1 MFIGKWAEVEYSAET
16 SMTYIILKDDD
27 DYLVSYFDRNDGYSM
42 VWYGEDVIEDYI
54 NYADNY
60 IPSNTEHYRYIIDVI
75 FKREVFN

>member
-42 VWYGEDVIEDYI
+42 VLVWRRCNRRLYKLRRQLY
-54 NYADNY
+54 
-60 IPSNTEHYRYIIDVI
+60 S
-75 FKREVFN
+75 K